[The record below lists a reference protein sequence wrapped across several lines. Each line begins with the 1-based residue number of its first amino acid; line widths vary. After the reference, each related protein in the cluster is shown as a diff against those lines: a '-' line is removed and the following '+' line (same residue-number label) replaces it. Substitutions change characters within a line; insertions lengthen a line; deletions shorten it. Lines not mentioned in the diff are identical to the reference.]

1 MRVHVVGNVC
11 IDTTF
16 SLDRLPEAG
25 ETRNAASHT
34 DGLGGKGA
42 NQAVSAARTGAL
54 VTLWAAIGR
63 DANGDWIRN
72 GLAGEIDRACLTEF
86 DLPTDRS
93 TVAVDARGE
102 NIIISS
108 VSCALAFNPL
118 VQTDFGDTI
127 EPGDV
132 LVVQGN
138 LNPAITDACLLAARR
153 KGLTT
158 IFNASPLVP
167 DGQPRFEAVDFVI
180 VNEGEAQSISGSR
193 QPEDAATIIRGLGA
207 GYVIVTLG
215 SRGCLLL
222 GSGSLEPVYI
232 VAPKVAVVDTSGA
245 GDVLCGV
252 FAGCLIRGMRQ
263 EAALGVAVAASA
275 LAVTRIGTL
284 ASCPSADEISVLIKQ
299 SETESA

>member
-16 SLDRLPEAG
+16 RLDRLPEAG

-42 NQAVSAARTGAL
+42 NQAVAAAHTGAP

-63 DANGDWIRN
+63 DANGGWVRDV
-72 GLAGEIDRACLTEF
+72 LAGEVDNACLTEF

-93 TVAVDARGE
+93 TVAVDATGE
-102 NIIISS
+102 NIILSG

-118 VQTDFGDTI
+118 GQTDLGETI
-127 EPGDV
+127 ELGDM
-132 LVVQGN
+132 LVMQGN
-138 LNPAITDACLLAARR
+138 LASAITDACLRAARE

-158 IFNASPLVP
+158 IFNASPLAL
-167 DGQPRFEAVDFVI
+167 DAQPRFDNADFVI
-180 VNEGEAQSISGSR
+180 VNEGEAQSISGSQ
-193 QPEDAATIIRGLGA
+193 QPEDAAARIRDLGA
-207 GYVIVTLG
+207 SCVIVTLG
-215 SRGCLLL
+215 SQGCLLL
-222 GSGSLEPVYI
+222 SSGSIEPVYI
-232 VAPKVAVVDTSGA
+232 SAPEVAVVDTSGA

-252 FAGCLIRGMRQ
+252 FAGCLARGMRQ
-263 EAALGVAVAASA
+263 DAALRVAVAASA
-275 LAVTRIGTL
+275 LAVTRVGTL
-284 ASCPSADEISVLIKQ
+284 ASCPSVEDISLLIKQ